1 MHKAFIAY
9 DPADRKLAVRL
20 WDELRWN
27 GLNIGIDLQDV
38 PLHID
43 RAALL
48 EDIVFR
54 CDLVMVV
61 VGETYSDEVRRLHAL
76 AIEQE
81 ATVIIIRLPGA
92 DVPPELAST
101 RTVFFGDY
109 AAALS
114 HLLRLIPT
122 HMLDTAVDTD
132 RVLQNLRHQSRDVR
146 RTTLF
151 LVGKSRIHAGMR
163 PAMSLMLSDPEPD
176 VRAAA
181 AWALQQLGNV
191 DTAPALIAAL
201 QDVSY
206 DVRSN
211 AGWALV
217 DIGRRRDSPAS
228 NAITTEVI
236 AVLRDGE
243 SYDTREMA
251 YQVLLR
257 LGGRDASEAIKKYWD
272 E

>member
-1 MHKAFIAY
+1 MYKSFVIYH
-9 DPADRKLAVRL
+9 PTDRKLAVRL

-27 GLNIGIDLQDV
+27 GLNTGIDLQDV

-54 CDLVMVV
+54 CDLVLVI
-61 VGETYSDEVRRLHAL
+61 VGEQHSDEVRRLHAL

-81 ATVIIIRLPGA
+81 AVVIVVQLPDA
-92 DVPPELAST
+92 SLPPELAST
-101 RTVFFGDY
+101 RTVAFGDY
-109 AAALS
+109 DAAFS
-114 HLLRLIPT
+114 HLLRLVPRY
-122 HMLDTAVDTD
+122 MLDMGVDTD
-132 RVLQNLRHQSRDVR
+132 RVMQNLRHESHDVR

-151 LVGKSRIHAGMR
+151 LVGKDRILSAMR
-163 PAMSLMLSDPEPD
+163 TAMSIMLSDPHAD

-181 AWALQQLGNV
+181 AWALHQLGNV
-191 DTAPALIAAL
+191 DAAPALIAAL
-201 QDVSY
+201 YDRSF

-236 AVLRDGE
+236 TVLRDGTT
-243 SYDTREMA
+243 YDSREMA

-257 LGGRDASEAIKKYWD
+257 LGGREAADAIKKYWD
-272 E
+272 K

>member
-1 MHKAFIAY
+1 
-9 DPADRKLAVRL
+9 
-20 WDELRWN
+20 
-27 GLNIGIDLQDV
+27 
-38 PLHID
+38 
-43 RAALL
+43 
-48 EDIVFR
+48 
-54 CDLVMVV
+54 
-61 VGETYSDEVRRLHAL
+61 
-76 AIEQE
+76 
-81 ATVIIIRLPGA
+81 
-92 DVPPELAST
+92 
-101 RTVFFGDY
+101 
-109 AAALS
+109 
-114 HLLRLIPT
+114 
-122 HMLDTAVDTD
+122 
-132 RVLQNLRHQSRDVR
+132 
-146 RTTLF
+146 
-151 LVGKSRIHAGMR
+151 
-163 PAMSLMLSDPEPD
+163 SLMLSDPEPD